1 MSPPPR
7 TAKPLPIRL
16 RLYVGVIVTLGAA
29 AIAISIA
36 RLASTP
42 FVREWMLFTV
52 LGVLA
57 GTYAVK
63 VPGISARISVSDTFF
78 LASGMLFGPA
88 PAMLAMAIDSSI
100 MSWRRSY
107 SRVKLLFNACG
118 PALSMYLAT
127 HAFFALSGG
136 PPLASQPAPI
146 PSLIVPLAAMTG
158 IWFVLNSGL
167 TAAALSLESGA
178 PLFDVWKRFAV
189 FSLNY
194 AAAASA
200 AFSVVIVLNYAD
212 LTTAAAV
219 LPVVFIFHITIRSW
233 VGRFEDAQQ
242 HIAKV
247 DRLYLSTVETL
258 ATAIEAKDG
267 VTHDHIRRV
276 QHSSVALA
284 KALGVHDEQTIKAIE
299 AAALLHDTGKL
310 AVPEHILN
318 KPGKLT
324 SSEFDQ
330 MKRHVDV
337 GADILSAIDFPYPV
351 IPIVRCHHENWD
363 GSGYPR
369 GVQGDDIPIGAR
381 ILSVV
386 DCYDALTSDRPYRR
400 ALDREAAIRILLER
414 RGTMYDPLIVDT
426 FIRILPEIAEDALP
440 PRRNEAALAQIS
452 QSASAPLPAP
462 PPVEATPDTVV
473 EQLGEIVS
481 LTRVVNAGS
490 SFADV
495 LALAT
500 ANVRRVVGR
509 GTCAIYLL
517 SPDGRTL
524 TSEHASGPLAEPLTG
539 TSIEIGQKLSGWVA
553 AHRRTIA
560 NSDAQLDL
568 CDVLSGDIGPHVC
581 LSTALCDGETLAGV
595 LTIYRESTTPFA
607 PADAQA
613 FELMAPHLARLFVQL
628 RQPRAGAAVRD
639 LRVVGGSQSRRL
651 HSTGAASALAALQEK
666 RARRL
671 HELQA
676 VGHRSPSRQ

>member
-1 MSPPPR
+1 MSTTPSTP
-7 TAKPLPIRL
+7 KPLPFRL
-16 RLYVGVIVTLGAA
+16 QLYVGVVVTLGGA
-29 AIAISIA
+29 AIALSIA
-36 RLASTP
+36 QLTSTP
-42 FVREWMLFTV
+42 FVREWMFFTV

-107 SRVKLLFNACG
+107 SRLRLLFNACG

-127 HAFFALSGG
+127 HAFFGLSGG

-167 TAAALSLESGA
+167 TSAALALESGT
-178 PLFDVWKRFAV
+178 PFLDVWKRFFV

-200 AFSVVIVLNYAD
+200 AFSVVIVHNFAD

-219 LPVVFIFHITIRSW
+219 LPVVFIFHLTIRSW

-276 QHSSVALA
+276 QLASVALA
-284 KALGVHDEQTIKAIE
+284 RALGVRDELTIKAIE

-351 IPIVRCHHENWD
+351 VPIVRCHHESWD

-369 GVQGDDIPIGAR
+369 GIRGHAIPIGAR

-400 ALDREAAIRILLER
+400 ALDRDAAVAVLLER
-414 RGTMYDPLIVDT
+414 RGTMYDPMIVDT
-426 FIRILPEIAEDALP
+426 FIRILPEIAETALP
-440 PRRNEAALAQIS
+440 PQRHEAALVQIS
-452 QSASAPLPAP
+452 QSTSVPQPTPSAALVMADSSDL
-462 PPVEATPDTVV
+462 TTCVV
-473 EQLGEIVS
+473 
-481 LTRVVNAGS
+481 
-490 SFADV
+490 
-495 LALAT
+495 
-500 ANVRRVVGR
+500 
-509 GTCAIYLL
+509 YLL
-517 SPDGRTL
+517 SPDGRIL
-524 TSEHASGPLAEPLTG
+524 TVEHASGPLA
-539 TSIEIGQKLSGWVA
+539 
-553 AHRRTIA
+553 
-560 NSDAQLDL
+560 
-568 CDVLSGDIGPHVC
+568 
-581 LSTALCDGETLAGV
+581 
-595 LTIYRESTTPFA
+595 
-607 PADAQA
+607 
-613 FELMAPHLARLFVQL
+613 
-628 RQPRAGAAVRD
+628 AAVAGMTIE
-639 LRVVGGSQSRRL
+639 V
-651 HSTGAASALAALQEK
+651 
-666 RARRL
+666 
-671 HELQA
+671 
-676 VGHRSPSRQ
+676 

>member
-1 MSPPPR
+1 MTSAAATPPSR
-7 TAKPLPIRL
+7 LKPAPTKALPLRL
-16 RLYVGVIVTLGAA
+16 QLYVGAVVTLGAA

-36 RLASTP
+36 QLASTP

-57 GTYAVK
+57 GTYGVK

-78 LASGMLFGPA
+78 LASG
-88 PAMLAMAIDSSI
+88 
-100 MSWRRSY
+100 
-107 SRVKLLFNACG
+107 
-118 PALSMYLAT
+118 
-127 HAFFALSGG
+127 
-136 PPLASQPAPI
+136 
-146 PSLIVPLAAMTG
+146 
-158 IWFVLNSGL
+158 
-167 TAAALSLESGA
+167 
-178 PLFDVWKRFAV
+178 
-189 FSLNY
+189 
-194 AAAASA
+194 
-200 AFSVVIVLNYAD
+200 
-212 LTTAAAV
+212 
-219 LPVVFIFHITIRSW
+219 
-233 VGRFEDAQQ
+233 
-242 HIAKV
+242 
-247 DRLYLSTVETL
+247 
-258 ATAIEAKDG
+258 IEAKDG

-369 GVQGDDIPIGAR
+369 GVRGDDIPVGAR

-400 ALDREAAIRILLER
+400 ALDREAAIGILLER
-414 RGTMYDPLIVDT
+414 RGSMYDPLIVDT
-426 FIRILPEIAEDALP
+426 FIRILPEIAEDVPP
-440 PRRNEAALAQIS
+440 PRRNEAALAEIS
-452 QSASAPLPAP
+452 QSASAMLPAP
-462 PPVEATPDTVV
+462 PPVEATPDNVV

-481 LTRVVNAGS
+481 LTKVVHAGS

-495 LALAT
+495 LALASGT
-500 ANVRRVVGR
+500 VRRVVGR

-524 TSEHASGPLAEPLTG
+524 TSGHASGPLAAALTG
-539 TSIEIGQKLSGWVA
+539 MSIEIGQKLTGWVA
-553 AHRRTIA
+553 AHRRTIV

-568 CDVLSGDIGPHVC
+568 CEVTAGDIGAHAC
-581 LSTALCDGETLAGV
+581 LSTALCDGDTLAGV
-595 LTIYRESTTPFA
+595 LTVYRESTKPFTA
-607 PADAQA
+607 ADAQS
-613 FELMAPHLARLFVQL
+613 FELLAPHLARLFAPL
-628 RQPRAGAAVRD
+628 RQARAATRPDAASTPTIRD
-639 LRVVGGSQSRRL
+639 LRVVGG
-651 HSTGAASALAALQEK
+651 
-666 RARRL
+666 RATRY
-671 HELQA
+671 
-676 VGHRSPSRQ
+676 

>member
-1 MSPPPR
+1 MSVPPR
-7 TAKPLPIRL
+7 TARPLPIGL
-16 RLYVGVIVTLGAA
+16 QLYVGVVVTLGGA
-29 AIAISIA
+29 AIVISIA
-36 RLASTP
+36 QLASTP
-42 FVREWMLFTV
+42 FVREWMLFTI

-63 VPGISARISVSDTFF
+63 VPGVSARISVSDTFF

-88 PAMLAMAIDSSI
+88 PALLAMAIDSSI

-136 PPLASQPAPI
+136 LPLASQLAPI
-146 PSLIVPLAAMTG
+146 TSLILPLAAMTG

-167 TAAALSLESGA
+167 TAAALALESGV
-178 PLFDVWKRFAV
+178 PLLDVWKRFAV

-212 LTTAAAV
+212 LAAAAAV

-284 KALGVHDEQTIKAIE
+284 RAVGVRDELMIKAIE

-351 IPIVRCHHENWD
+351 VPIVRCHHESWD

-369 GVQGDDIPIGAR
+369 GVRGDDIPIGAR

-400 ALDREAAIRILLER
+400 ALDREAAIGVLLER

-440 PRRNEAALAQIS
+440 PRHHEAALAQIS
-452 QSASAPLPAP
+452 QSASAAMPAP
-462 PPVEATPDTVV
+462 PVVEAAPDIVV

-481 LTRVVNAGS
+481 LAKVVNGGS
-490 SFADV
+490 SFVDV
-495 LALAT
+495 LALA
-500 ANVRRVVGR
+500 AASVRRMVGR
-509 GTCAIYLL
+509 GTCAIYLV

-524 TSEHASGPLAEPLTG
+524 TVEHASGPLAVPLMG
-539 TSIEIGQKLSGWVA
+539 TSIDVGHKLTGWVA
-553 AHRRTIA
+553 AHRRTIV

-568 CDVLSGDIGPHVC
+568 CDVRAGDIGPHAC
-581 LSTALCDGETLAGV
+581 LSTALCDGEMLAGV
-595 LTIYRESTTPFA
+595 VTVYRESARPFS
-607 PADAQA
+607 PADAQS
-613 FELMAPHLARLFVQL
+613 FELLAPHLARLFASL
-628 RQPRAGAAVRD
+628 RQSRASVRVEARAD
-639 LRVVGGSQSRRL
+639 LRVVGGRAARL
-651 HSTGAASALAALQEK
+651 
-666 RARRL
+666 
-671 HELQA
+671 
-676 VGHRSPSRQ
+676 

>member
-1 MSPPPR
+1 MSAAPR
-7 TAKPLPIRL
+7 ADKPLPL
-16 RLYVGVIVTLGAA
+16 GLKLYVGVIVTLGAT
-29 AIAISIA
+29 AIAMSIA
-36 RLASTP
+36 QLITTP
-42 FVREWMLFTV
+42 FVGGWLLFTV

-127 HAFFALSGG
+127 HAFFGLSGG
-136 PPLASQPAPI
+136 LPLASQPAPI
-146 PSLIVPLAAMTG
+146 PSLVVPLAAMTA

-167 TAAALSLESGA
+167 TSAALALESGA
-178 PLFDVWKRFAV
+178 PLIDVWKRFLV
-189 FSLNY
+189 FSVNY
-194 AAAASA
+194 VAAASA
-200 AFSVVIVLNYAD
+200 AFCVVIVLNIAD

-276 QHSSVALA
+276 QHASVALA
-284 KALGVHDEQTIKAIE
+284 RAVGVRDELEIKAIE

-324 SSEFDQ
+324 PSEFDQ

-351 IPIVRCHHENWD
+351 VPIVRCHHESWD

-369 GVQGDDIPIGAR
+369 GIRGDEIPIGAR

-400 ALDREAAIRILLER
+400 ALDRDAAVGVLLER
-414 RGTMYDPLIVDT
+414 RGTMYDALIVDT
-426 FIRILPEIAEDALP
+426 FIRILPQIAETALP
-440 PRRNEAALAQIS
+440 PQRHEAALAQIS
-452 QSASAPLPAP
+452 QSASVPQPTPSEAPFPLPAMGDSSDL
-462 PPVEATPDTVV
+462 TTCVV
-473 EQLGEIVS
+473 
-481 LTRVVNAGS
+481 
-490 SFADV
+490 F
-495 LALAT
+495 
-500 ANVRRVVGR
+500 
-509 GTCAIYLL
+509 LL
-517 SPDGRTL
+517 SPDGRML
-524 TSEHASGPLAEPLTG
+524 TAEHASGPLAAAVAG
-539 TSIEIGQKLSGWVA
+539 MSIEVGQKLSGWVA
-553 AHRRTIA
+553 AHRRTIV

-568 CDVLSGDIGPHVC
+568 CDVVRDINPHSC
-581 LSTALCDGETLAGV
+581 LSTALCDGDTLAGV
-595 LTIYRESTTPFA
+595 LTVYRESAKPFT
-607 PADAQA
+607 PADAQS
-613 FELMAPHLARLFVQL
+613 FEMLAPHLARMFAPL
-628 RQPRAGAAVRD
+628 RQSRATTRVDTAIRE
-639 LRVVGGSQSRRL
+639 LRVVGGR
-651 HSTGAASALAALQEK
+651 AARPDT
-666 RARRL
+666 RA
-671 HELQA
+671 
-676 VGHRSPSRQ
+676 G

>member
-1 MSPPPR
+1 MSAAPR
-7 TAKPLPIRL
+7 TDKPLPLRL
-16 RLYVGVIVTLGAA
+16 KLYVGVIVTLGAV
-29 AIAISIA
+29 AIAMSIA
-36 RLASTP
+36 QLTTTP
-42 FVREWMLFTV
+42 FVREWVLFTV
-52 LGVLA
+52 IGVLA

-127 HAFFALSGG
+127 HAFFGLSGG
-136 PPLASQPAPI
+136 LPLASQPAPI
-146 PSLIVPLAAMTG
+146 PSLILPLAAMTA

-167 TAAALSLESGA
+167 TSAALALESGA
-178 PLFDVWKRFAV
+178 RLLDVWKRFLV
-189 FSLNY
+189 FSVNY
-194 AAAASA
+194 VAAASA
-200 AFSVVIVLNYAD
+200 AFCVVIVLNIAD

-276 QHSSVALA
+276 QHASVALA
-284 KALGVHDEQTIKAIE
+284 RAVGVRDELMIKAIE

-324 SSEFDQ
+324 ASEFDQ

-351 IPIVRCHHENWD
+351 VPIVRCHHESWD

-369 GVQGDDIPIGAR
+369 GIRGDEIPIGAR

-400 ALDREAAIRILLER
+400 ALDRDAAVAVLLER

-426 FIRILPEIAEDALP
+426 FIRILPEIAETALP
-440 PRRNEAALAQIS
+440 PQRHEAALAQIS
-452 QSASAPLPAP
+452 QSASVPQPTPSAAPVSLPAMAD
-462 PPVEATPDTVV
+462 ATELTTCVV
-473 EQLGEIVS
+473 
-481 LTRVVNAGS
+481 
-490 SFADV
+490 
-495 LALAT
+495 
-500 ANVRRVVGR
+500 
-509 GTCAIYLL
+509 YLL
-517 SPDGRTL
+517 SPDGRML
-524 TSEHASGPLAEPLTG
+524 TVEHASGPLAAAVAG
-539 TSIEIGQKLSGWVA
+539 MSIEVGQELSGWVA
-553 AHRRTIA
+553 AHRRTIV

-568 CDVLSGDIGPHVC
+568 SDVVSDISPHSC
-581 LSTALCDGETLAGV
+581 LSTALCDGDTLAGV
-595 LTIYRESTTPFA
+595 LTMYRESAKPFT
-607 PADAQA
+607 PADAQS
-613 FELMAPHLARLFVQL
+613 FEMLAPHLARLFAPQ
-628 RQPRAGAAVRD
+628 RQSRPSTRVDTAIRE
-639 LRVVGGSQSRRL
+639 LRVVGGR
-651 HSTGAASALAALQEK
+651 SARPDT
-666 RARRL
+666 RA
-671 HELQA
+671 
-676 VGHRSPSRQ
+676 G

>member
-1 MSPPPR
+1 MSKAPR
-7 TAKPLPIRL
+7 TDKPLPLRL
-16 RLYVGVIVTLGAA
+16 KLYVGVVVTLGAA
-29 AIAISIA
+29 AIAMSIA
-36 RLASTP
+36 QLTTTP
-42 FVREWMLFTV
+42 FVREWVLFTV

-127 HAFFALSGG
+127 HAFFGLTGG
-136 PPLASQPAPI
+136 LPLASQPASI
-146 PSLIVPLAAMTG
+146 SSLVLPLAAMTT

-167 TAAALSLESGA
+167 TSAALALESGA
-178 PLFDVWKRFAV
+178 PLIDVWKRFLV
-189 FSLNY
+189 FSVNY
-194 AAAASA
+194 VAAASA
-200 AFSVVIVLNYAD
+200 AFCVVIVLNYAD

-276 QHSSVALA
+276 QHASVALA
-284 KALGVHDEQTIKAIE
+284 RAVGVRDELMIKAIE

-324 SSEFDQ
+324 ASEFDQ

-351 IPIVRCHHENWD
+351 VPIVRCHHESWD

-369 GVQGDDIPIGAR
+369 GIRGDEIPIGAR

-400 ALDREAAIRILLER
+400 ALDRDAAVAVLLER
-414 RGTMYDPLIVDT
+414 RGTMYDPLIVDA
-426 FIRILPEIAEDALP
+426 FIRILPEIAETALP
-440 PRRNEAALAQIS
+440 PQRHEAALAQIS
-452 QSASAPLPAP
+452 QSASVPQPTPSAAPISLPAI
-462 PPVEATPDTVV
+462 ADSTGLTTCVV
-473 EQLGEIVS
+473 
-481 LTRVVNAGS
+481 
-490 SFADV
+490 
-495 LALAT
+495 
-500 ANVRRVVGR
+500 
-509 GTCAIYLL
+509 YLL

-524 TSEHASGPLAEPLTG
+524 TVGHASGPLAAAVAG
-539 TSIEIGQKLSGWVA
+539 MSIEVGQKLSGWVA
-553 AHRRTIA
+553 AHRRTIV

-568 CDVLSGDIGPHVC
+568 CDVVSDISPHAC
-581 LSTALCDGETLAGV
+581 LSTALCDGDTLAGV
-595 LTIYRESTTPFA
+595 LTVYRESAKPFT
-607 PADAQA
+607 PADAQS
-613 FELMAPHLARLFVQL
+613 FEMLAPHLARLFAPQ
-628 RQPRAGAAVRD
+628 RPSRASTRVDTATRE
-639 LRVVGGSQSRRL
+639 LRVVVGR
-651 HSTGAASALAALQEK
+651 AA
-666 RARRL
+666 R
-671 HELQA
+671 H
-676 VGHRSPSRQ
+676 

>member
-1 MSPPPR
+1 MSTTPSTP
-7 TAKPLPIRL
+7 KPLPFRL
-16 RLYVGVIVTLGAA
+16 QLYVGVVVTLGGA
-29 AIAISIA
+29 AIALSIA
-36 RLASTP
+36 QLTSTP

-107 SRVKLLFNACG
+107 SRLRLLFNACG

-127 HAFFALSGG
+127 HAFFELSGG
-136 PPLASQPAPI
+136 PPLASQSAPI

-167 TAAALSLESGA
+167 TSAALALESGT
-178 PLFDVWKRFAV
+178 PLFDVWKRFGV

-200 AFSVVIVLNYAD
+200 AFCVVIVLNYAD

-284 KALGVHDEQTIKAIE
+284 RAVGVRDELMIKAIE

-310 AVPEHILN
+310 AVPEHVLN

-351 IPIVRCHHENWD
+351 VPIVRCHHENWD

-369 GVQGDDIPIGAR
+369 GVRGDDIPIGAR

-400 ALDREAAIRILLER
+400 ALSREAAFEILLER
-414 RGTMYDPLIVDT
+414 RGATYDPLVVDT
-426 FIRILPEIAEDALP
+426 FIRVLPGIVEHAGGSSVP
-440 PRRNEAALAQIS
+440 NAAFTQIS
-452 QSASAPLPAP
+452 QSAAATAAPSG
-462 PPVEATPDTVV
+462 PVEPATEAVLDHCAD
-473 EQLGEIVS
+473 IVK
-481 LTRVVNAGS
+481 LANVVNASS
-490 SFADV
+490 SF
-495 LALAT
+495 
-500 ANVRRVVGR
+500 
-509 GTCAIYLL
+509 
-517 SPDGRTL
+517 
-524 TSEHASGPLAEPLTG
+524 
-539 TSIEIGQKLSGWVA
+539 
-553 AHRRTIA
+553 
-560 NSDAQLDL
+560 
-568 CDVLSGDIGPHVC
+568 
-581 LSTALCDGETLAGV
+581 
-595 LTIYRESTTPFA
+595 
-607 PADAQA
+607 
-613 FELMAPHLARLFVQL
+613 
-628 RQPRAGAAVRD
+628 
-639 LRVVGGSQSRRL
+639 
-651 HSTGAASALAALQEK
+651 
-666 RARRL
+666 
-671 HELQA
+671 
-676 VGHRSPSRQ
+676 

>member
-1 MSPPPR
+1 MSVK
-7 TAKPLPIRL
+7 TVPLRL
-16 RLYVGVIVTLGAA
+16 QLYVGAIVVLGGT

-36 RLASTP
+36 QLASTP
-42 FVREWMLFTV
+42 FVREWTLFTV

-118 PALSMYLAT
+118 PALSMYVAT

-136 PPLASQPAPI
+136 LPLASQPASI
-146 PSLIVPLAAMTG
+146 PTLIVPLAAMTCV
-158 IWFVLNSGL
+158 WFVLNSGL

-178 PLFDVWKRFAV
+178 PLLDVWKRFAV

-284 KALGVHDEQTIKAIE
+284 KALGVHDEQTVKAIE

-369 GVQGDDIPIGAR
+369 GVKGDDIPIGAR

-400 ALDREAAIRILLER
+400 ALDREAAIAILLER

-426 FIRILPEIAEDALP
+426 FIRILPGIAEHVPL
-440 PRRNEAALAQIS
+440 PRRNEAALAEIS
-452 QSASAPLPAP
+452 QSASAIQPAL
-462 PPVEATPDTVV
+462 PPVEATPDNVV

-481 LTRVVNAGS
+481 LTKVVHAGS

-495 LALAT
+495 LALANAT
-500 ANVRRVVGR
+500 VRRVVGR

-524 TSEHASGPLAEPLTG
+524 TIEHASGPLAEALTG
-539 TSIEIGQKLSGWVA
+539 TSIDIGQKLSGWVA

-568 CDVLSGDIGPHVC
+568 CDVLSGDIGPHAC

-595 LTIYRESTTPFA
+595 LTVYRESTKPFA

-613 FELMAPHLARLFVQL
+613 FELMAPHLARLFTQL
-628 RQPRAGAAVRD
+628 RQSRAGAAVRD
-639 LRVVGGSQSRRL
+639 LRVVGGSESRRL
-651 HSTGAASALAALQEK
+651 QATGTAGALAALQEK

-671 HELQA
+671 HELEA
-676 VGHRSPSRQ
+676 VGHRSPSGHS

>member
-1 MSPPPR
+1 MSVK
-7 TAKPLPIRL
+7 TLPLRL
-16 RLYVGVIVTLGAA
+16 QLYVGAIVALGGA
-29 AIAISIA
+29 AIALSITQ
-36 RLASTP
+36 LASTP

-107 SRVKLLFNACG
+107 SRLRLLFNACG

-136 PPLASQPAPI
+136 LPLASQTAPI

-158 IWFVLNSGL
+158 VWFVLNSGL

-178 PLFDVWKRFAV
+178 PLLDVWQRFAV

-200 AFSVVIVLNYAD
+200 AFSVVIVLHYAD

-284 KALGVHDEQTIKAIE
+284 KAIGVRDELMIKAIE

-400 ALDREAAIRILLER
+400 ALDREAATAILLER
-414 RGTMYDPLIVDT
+414 RGTMYDPLVVDT
-426 FIRILPEIAEDALP
+426 FIRILPQIADDVPP

-452 QSASAPLPAP
+452 QSAATTVPAP
-462 PPVEATPDTVV
+462 APVEATPDTVV

-481 LTRVVNAGS
+481 LTKVVNAGS
-490 SFADV
+490 SYADV
-495 LALAT
+495 LALASAT
-500 ANVRRVVGR
+500 VRRVVGR
-509 GTCAIYLL
+509 GTCAIYLVT
-517 SPDGRTL
+517 PDGRML
-524 TSEHASGPLAEPLTG
+524 TVEHAAGPLAEPLTG

-553 AHRRTIA
+553 AHRRTII

-568 CDVLSGDIGPHVC
+568 CDVLSGDIGPHAC
-581 LSTALCDGETLAGV
+581 LSTALCDGDTLAGV
-595 LTIYRESTTPFA
+595 LTVYRESTKPFA

-613 FELMAPHLARLFVQL
+613 FELMAPHLARLFTQQ
-628 RQPRAGAAVRD
+628 RQSRAGAAVRD
-639 LRVVGGSQSRRL
+639 LRVVGGSQSRL
-651 HSTGAASALAALQEK
+651 HATGAAGALAALQEK
-666 RARRL
+666 RVRRL
-671 HELQA
+671 HERDA
-676 VGHRSPSRQ
+676 VGHRSPSGHS

>member
-1 MSPPPR
+1 MSVE
-7 TAKPLPIRL
+7 TLPLRL
-16 RLYVGVIVTLGAA
+16 QLYVGAIVALGGA

-36 RLASTP
+36 QLASTP
-42 FVREWMLFTV
+42 FVREWMLFTI

-127 HAFFALSGG
+127 HAFFGLSGG
-136 PPLASQPAPI
+136 LPLASQPAPI

-178 PLFDVWKRFAV
+178 PLLDVWKRFAV

-284 KALGVHDEQTIKAIE
+284 KALGVRDEQTIKAIE

-369 GVQGDDIPIGAR
+369 GVRGDDIPVGAR

-400 ALDREAAIRILLER
+400 ALDREAAIGILLER
-414 RGTMYDPLIVDT
+414 RGSMYDPLIVDT
-426 FIRILPEIAEDALP
+426 FIRILPEIAEDVPP
-440 PRRNEAALAQIS
+440 PRRNEAALAEIS
-452 QSASAPLPAP
+452 QSASAMLPAP
-462 PPVEATPDTVV
+462 PPVEATPDNVV
-473 EQLGEIVS
+473 EQLGDIVS
-481 LTRVVNAGS
+481 LTKVVHAGS

-495 LALAT
+495 LALASGT
-500 ANVRRVVGR
+500 VRRVVGR

-524 TSEHASGPLAEPLTG
+524 TSEHASGPLAAALTG
-539 TSIEIGQKLSGWVA
+539 MSIEIGQKLSGWVA
-553 AHRRTIA
+553 AHRRTIV

-568 CDVLSGDIGPHVC
+568 SEVLAGDIGAHVC
-581 LSTALCDGETLAGV
+581 LSTALCDGDTLAGV
-595 LTIYRESTTPFA
+595 LTVYRESTKPFA

-613 FELMAPHLARLFVQL
+613 FELMAPHLARLFTQL
-628 RQPRAGAAVRD
+628 RQSRAGAAVRD
-639 LRVVGGSQSRRL
+639 LRVVGGSQSLRL
-651 HSTGAASALAALQEK
+651 HSTGAAGALAALREK
-666 RARRL
+666 RVRRL
-671 HELQA
+671 HEREA
-676 VGHRSPSRQ
+676 IGHRSPSGQ

>member
-1 MSPPPR
+1 MSEAPR
-7 TAKPLPIRL
+7 TDKPLPFRL
-16 RLYVGVIVTLGAA
+16 KLYVAVIVTLGGA
-29 AIAISIA
+29 AIAMSIA
-36 RLASTP
+36 QLTTTP
-42 FVREWMLFTV
+42 FVGGWLLFTF

-127 HAFFALSGG
+127 HAFFGLTGG
-136 PPLASQPAPI
+136 PPLASQPASI
-146 PSLIVPLAAMTG
+146 STLVLPLATMTT

-167 TAAALSLESGA
+167 TSAALALESGA
-178 PLFDVWKRFAV
+178 PLIDVWKRFLV
-189 FSLNY
+189 FSVNY
-194 AAAASA
+194 VAAASA
-200 AFSVVIVLNYAD
+200 AFCVVIVLNYAD

-233 VGRFEDAQQ
+233 VGRFEDAQL

-276 QHSSVALA
+276 QHASVALA
-284 KALGVHDEQTIKAIE
+284 RAVGVRDELMIKAIE

-324 SSEFDQ
+324 ASEFDQ

-351 IPIVRCHHENWD
+351 VPIVRCHHESWD

-369 GVQGDDIPIGAR
+369 GIRGDEIPVGAR

-400 ALDREAAIRILLER
+400 ALDRDAAVAVLLER

-426 FIRILPEIAEDALP
+426 FIRILPEIAETALP
-440 PRRNEAALAQIS
+440 PQRHEAALAQIS
-452 QSASAPLPAP
+452 QSASVPQPTPSAAHVPLPAMAD
-462 PPVEATPDTVV
+462 ATELTTCVV
-473 EQLGEIVS
+473 
-481 LTRVVNAGS
+481 
-490 SFADV
+490 
-495 LALAT
+495 
-500 ANVRRVVGR
+500 
-509 GTCAIYLL
+509 YLL
-517 SPDGRTL
+517 SPDGRML
-524 TSEHASGPLAEPLTG
+524 TVEHASGPLAAPVTG
-539 TSIEIGQKLSGWVA
+539 MSIEVGQKLSGWVA
-553 AHRRTIA
+553 AHRRTIV

-568 CDVLSGDIGPHVC
+568 CDVVSDISPHSC
-581 LSTALCDGETLAGV
+581 LSTALCDGDTLAGV
-595 LTIYRESTTPFA
+595 LTVYRESAKPFT
-607 PADAQA
+607 PADAQS
-613 FELMAPHLARLFVQL
+613 FEMLAPHLARLFAPM
-628 RQPRAGAAVRD
+628 RQSRPSTRVDTAIRE
-639 LRVVGGSQSRRL
+639 LRVVGGR
-651 HSTGAASALAALQEK
+651 AARPDA
-666 RARRL
+666 RA
-671 HELQA
+671 
-676 VGHRSPSRQ
+676 G

>member
-1 MSPPPR
+1 MSEEAPR
-7 TAKPLPIRL
+7 TDKPLPL
-16 RLYVGVIVTLGAA
+16 RLKLYVCVVVMLGAM
-29 AIAISIA
+29 AIAMSIA
-36 RLASTP
+36 QLATTP
-42 FVREWMLFTV
+42 FVREWVLFTV

-127 HAFFALSGG
+127 HAFFGLTGG
-136 PPLASQPAPI
+136 LPLASQPASI
-146 PSLIVPLAAMTG
+146 SSLVLPLAAMTT

-167 TAAALSLESGA
+167 TSAALALESGS
-178 PLFDVWKRFAV
+178 PLIDVWKRFLV
-189 FSLNY
+189 FSVNY
-194 AAAASA
+194 VAAASA
-200 AFSVVIVLNYAD
+200 AFCVVIVLNYAD

-233 VGRFEDAQQ
+233 VGRFEDAQL

-276 QHSSVALA
+276 QHASVALA
-284 KALGVHDEQTIKAIE
+284 RALGVRDELMIKAIE

-324 SSEFDQ
+324 ASEFEQ

-351 IPIVRCHHENWD
+351 VPIVRCHHESWD

-369 GVQGDDIPIGAR
+369 GVRGDEIPIGAR

-400 ALDREAAIRILLER
+400 ALDRDAAVAVLLER

-426 FIRILPEIAEDALP
+426 FIRILPEIAETALP
-440 PRRNEAALAQIS
+440 PQRLEAALAQIS
-452 QSASAPLPAP
+452 QSASVPQPTPSAAHTLPAIADST
-462 PPVEATPDTVV
+462 ELTTCVV
-473 EQLGEIVS
+473 
-481 LTRVVNAGS
+481 
-490 SFADV
+490 
-495 LALAT
+495 
-500 ANVRRVVGR
+500 
-509 GTCAIYLL
+509 YLL
-517 SPDGRTL
+517 SPDGRML
-524 TSEHASGPLAEPLTG
+524 TVEHASGPLAAAVTG
-539 TSIEIGQKLSGWVA
+539 MSIEVGQKLSGWVA
-553 AHRRTIA
+553 AHRRTIV

-568 CDVLSGDIGPHVC
+568 CDVVSDISPHSC
-581 LSTALCDGETLAGV
+581 LSTALCDGDTLAGV
-595 LTIYRESTTPFA
+595 LTVYRESAKPFT
-607 PADAQA
+607 PADAQS
-613 FELMAPHLARLFVQL
+613 FEMLAPHLARLFAPM
-628 RQPRAGAAVRD
+628 RQSRPSTRVDTAIRE
-639 LRVVGGSQSRRL
+639 LRVVGGR
-651 HSTGAASALAALQEK
+651 AA
-666 RARRL
+666 RY
-671 HELQA
+671 
-676 VGHRSPSRQ
+676 

>member
-1 MSPPPR
+1 MSATPR
-7 TAKPLPIRL
+7 TDKPLPLRL
-16 RLYVGVIVTLGAA
+16 KLYVGVIVTLGAA
-29 AIAISIA
+29 AIAMSIA
-36 RLASTP
+36 QLAETP
-42 FVREWMLFTV
+42 FVREWVLFTV

-107 SRVKLLFNACG
+107 SRLRLLFNACG

-127 HAFFALSGG
+127 HAFFGLSGG
-136 PPLASQPAPI
+136 LPLASQPASI
-146 PSLIVPLAAMTG
+146 PSLVVPLAAMTT

-167 TAAALSLESGA
+167 TSAALAFESGA
-178 PLFDVWKRFAV
+178 PLIDVWKRFLV
-189 FSLNY
+189 FSVNY
-194 AAAASA
+194 VAAASA
-200 AFSVVIVLNYAD
+200 AFCVVIVLNYAD

-276 QHSSVALA
+276 QHASVALA
-284 KALGVHDEQTIKAIE
+284 RAVGVRDELEIKAIE

-324 SSEFDQ
+324 ASEFDQ

-351 IPIVRCHHENWD
+351 VPIVRCHHESWD

-369 GVQGDDIPIGAR
+369 GIRGDAIPIGAR

-400 ALDREAAIRILLER
+400 ALDRDAAVAVLLER
-414 RGTMYDPLIVDT
+414 RGTMYDPMIVDT
-426 FIRILPEIAEDALP
+426 FIRILPEIAETALP
-440 PRRNEAALAQIS
+440 PQRNEAALAQIS
-452 QSASAPLPAP
+452 QSSSVPQTMPSAAPLPLSASGDSSDL
-462 PPVEATPDTVV
+462 TTCVV
-473 EQLGEIVS
+473 YQ
-481 LTRVVNAGS
+481 
-490 SFADV
+490 
-495 LALAT
+495 
-500 ANVRRVVGR
+500 
-509 GTCAIYLL
+509 L

-524 TSEHASGPLAEPLTG
+524 SVEHASGPLAAAVAGMT
-539 TSIEIGQKLSGWVA
+539 IEVGQKLSGWVA
-553 AHRRTIA
+553 ANRRTIV

-568 CDVLSGDIGPHVC
+568 SEVVSDITPHSC
-581 LSTALCDGETLAGV
+581 LSTALCDGDTLAGV
-595 LTIYRESTTPFA
+595 LTMYRESAKPFT
-607 PADAQA
+607 PADAQS
-613 FELMAPHLARLFVQL
+613 FEMLAPHLARLL
-628 RQPRAGAAVRD
+628 APPRQARASTRVDTAIRE
-639 LRVVGGSQSRRL
+639 LRVVGGR
-651 HSTGAASALAALQEK
+651 AARPDT
-666 RARRL
+666 RA
-671 HELQA
+671 
-676 VGHRSPSRQ
+676 G

>member
-1 MSPPPR
+1 MSVKTLPPR
-7 TAKPLPIRL
+7 LQ
-16 RLYVGVIVTLGAA
+16 LYVGAIVALGGA
-29 AIAISIA
+29 AIALSITQ
-36 RLASTP
+36 LASTP

-118 PALSMYLAT
+118 PALSMYVAT

-136 PPLASQPAPI
+136 LPLASQPTPI
-146 PSLIVPLAAMTG
+146 SSLIVPLAAMTG

-178 PLFDVWKRFAV
+178 PLLDVWKRFAV

-233 VGRFEDAQQ
+233 VGRFEDAQE

-351 IPIVRCHHENWD
+351 VPIVRCHHENWD

-369 GVQGDDIPIGAR
+369 GVRGDDIPIGAR

-400 ALDREAAIRILLER
+400 ALDREAAIAILLER

-426 FIRILPEIAEDALP
+426 FIEILPAIAEDVP
-440 PRRNEAALAQIS
+440 PSRRNDAALAQIS
-452 QSASAPLPAP
+452 QSASTMLPAP

-473 EQLGEIVS
+473 EQLGEIIS
-481 LTRVVNAGS
+481 LTKVVHPGS
-490 SFADV
+490 SIVDV
-495 LALAT
+495 MALAT
-500 ANVRRVVGR
+500 ATVRRVVGR

-524 TSEHASGPLAEPLTG
+524 TVEHASGPLAEPLTG

-568 CDVLSGDIGPHVC
+568 CDVVSGDIGPHAC
-581 LSTALCDGETLAGV
+581 LSTALCDGDTLAGV
-595 LTIYRESTTPFA
+595 LTVYRESTKPFA
-607 PADAQA
+607 PADTQA
-613 FELMAPHLARLFVQL
+613 FELMAPHLARLFTPL
-628 RQPRAGAAVRD
+628 RQSRAGAPVRD
-639 LRVVGGSQSRRL
+639 LRVVGGSQSLRL
-651 HSTGAASALAALQEK
+651 QPTGTAGALATLQEK
-666 RARRL
+666 RVRRL
-671 HELQA
+671 HERETL
-676 VGHRSPSRQ
+676 GHRSPSGHS

>member
-1 MSPPPR
+1 MSASAPH
-7 TAKPLPIRL
+7 TAKPLPRRL
-16 RLYVGVIVTLGAA
+16 RVYVGVVITLGAA
-29 AIAISIA
+29 AITTSIA
-36 RLASTP
+36 QLPSTP
-42 FVREWMLFTV
+42 FVRESTLFAV
-52 LGVLA
+52 LGILA

-63 VPGISARISVSDTFF
+63 VPGLSARISVSDTFF

-88 PAMLAMAIDSSI
+88 PAMLALAIDSSI

-127 HAFFALSGG
+127 HAFFALSGA

-146 PSLIVPLAAMTG
+146 PSLIVPLAAMTAT
-158 IWFVLNSGL
+158 WFVLNSGL
-167 TAAALSLESGA
+167 TAAALALDSGTPLLE
-178 PLFDVWKRFAV
+178 VWKRFAV
-189 FSLNY
+189 FSVNY

-219 LPVVFIFHITIRSW
+219 LPVVFIFHLTIQSW
-233 VGRFEDAQQ
+233 LGRLEDAQQ

-276 QHSSVALA
+276 QHNSVALA
-284 KALGVHDEQTIKAIE
+284 RAVGVRDELTIKAVE

-351 IPIVRCHHENWD
+351 VPIVRCHHENWD

-369 GVQGDDIPIGAR
+369 GVRGEDIPIGAR

-400 ALDREAAIRILLER
+400 ALDRETAIGVLLER

-426 FIRILPEIAEDALP
+426 FIRILPEIAEEAPP
-440 PRRNEAALAQIS
+440 PRRHEAALAQIS
-452 QSASAPLPAP
+452 QSATTTAP
-462 PPVEATPDTVV
+462 PPLAAEAAPHNAV

-481 LTRVVNAGS
+481 LTKVVNAGS

-509 GTCAIYLL
+509 GTCAVYLL

-524 TSEHASGPLAEPLTG
+524 TAEHASGPLAAALTG
-539 TSIEIGQKLSGWVA
+539 MSIEIGQKLTGWVA
-553 AHRRTIA
+553 AHRRTIV

-568 CDVLSGDIGPHVC
+568 CDVVAGDIGAHAC
-581 LSTALCDGETLAGV
+581 LSTALCDGEALAGV
-595 LTIYRESTTPFA
+595 LTIYRESTKPFTS
-607 PADAQA
+607 ADAQSL
-613 FELMAPHLARLFVQL
+613 ELLAPHLARLFAPL
-628 RQPRAGAAVRD
+628 RQSRTGTCPDTGAAVRD
-639 LRVVGGSQSRRL
+639 LRVVGG
-651 HSTGAASALAALQEK
+651 
-666 RARRL
+666 RATRY
-671 HELQA
+671 
-676 VGHRSPSRQ
+676 

>member
-1 MSPPPR
+1 MSEAPR
-7 TAKPLPIRL
+7 TDKPLPLRL
-16 RLYVGVIVTLGAA
+16 KLYVGVVVTLGAV
-29 AIAISIA
+29 AIAMSIA
-36 RLASTP
+36 QLAETP
-42 FVREWMLFTV
+42 FVREWVLFTV

-127 HAFFALSGG
+127 HAFFGLTGG
-136 PPLASQPAPI
+136 LPLASQPASI
-146 PSLIVPLAAMTG
+146 PSLVLPLAAMTT

-167 TAAALSLESGA
+167 TSAALALESGA
-178 PLFDVWKRFAV
+178 PLIDVWKRFLV
-189 FSLNY
+189 FSVNY
-194 AAAASA
+194 VAAASA
-200 AFSVVIVLNYAD
+200 SFCVVIVLNYAD

-276 QHSSVALA
+276 QHASVALA
-284 KALGVHDEQTIKAIE
+284 RAVGVRDELMIKAIE

-324 SSEFDQ
+324 ASEFDQ

-351 IPIVRCHHENWD
+351 VPIVRCHHESWD

-369 GVQGDDIPIGAR
+369 GIRGDEIPIGAR

-400 ALDREAAIRILLER
+400 ALDRDAAVAVLLER
-414 RGTMYDPLIVDT
+414 RGTMYDPMIVDT
-426 FIRILPEIAEDALP
+426 FIRILPEIAETALP
-440 PRRNEAALAQIS
+440 PQRHEAALAQIS
-452 QSASAPLPAP
+452 QSASVPQPTPSAAPVSLPAMADST
-462 PPVEATPDTVV
+462 ELTTCVV
-473 EQLGEIVS
+473 
-481 LTRVVNAGS
+481 
-490 SFADV
+490 
-495 LALAT
+495 
-500 ANVRRVVGR
+500 
-509 GTCAIYLL
+509 YLL
-517 SPDGRTL
+517 SPDGRML
-524 TSEHASGPLAEPLTG
+524 TVEHASGPLAAAVAG
-539 TSIEIGQKLSGWVA
+539 MSIEVGQKLSGWVA
-553 AHRRTIA
+553 AHRRTIV

-568 CDVLSGDIGPHVC
+568 CDVVSDISPHAC
-581 LSTALCDGETLAGV
+581 LSTALCDGDTLAGV
-595 LTIYRESTTPFA
+595 LTVYRESAKPFT
-607 PADAQA
+607 PADAQS
-613 FELMAPHLARLFVQL
+613 FEMLAPHLARLFAPQ
-628 RQPRAGAAVRD
+628 RQSRASARVDTAIRE
-639 LRVVGGSQSRRL
+639 LRVVGGR
-651 HSTGAASALAALQEK
+651 AARPDA
-666 RARRL
+666 RA
-671 HELQA
+671 
-676 VGHRSPSRQ
+676 G

>member
-1 MSPPPR
+1 MSVK
-7 TAKPLPIRL
+7 TLPLRL
-16 RLYVGVIVTLGAA
+16 QLYVGAIVTLGGA
-29 AIAISIA
+29 AIAISITQ
-36 RLASTP
+36 LASTP

-107 SRVKLLFNACG
+107 SRLRLLFNACA

-136 PPLASQPAPI
+136 LPLASQAAPI

-167 TAAALSLESGA
+167 TAAALSLESRA
-178 PLFDVWKRFAV
+178 PLLDVWKRFAV

-200 AFSVVIVLNYAD
+200 AFSVVIVHNFAD

-219 LPVVFIFHITIRSW
+219 LPVVFIFHLTIRSW

-284 KALGVHDEQTIKAIE
+284 KALGVRDELMIKAIE

-369 GVQGDDIPIGAR
+369 GVKGDDIPIGAR

-400 ALDREAAIRILLER
+400 ALDREAATAILLER

-426 FIRILPEIAEDALP
+426 FIRILPQIAEDVPP

-452 QSASAPLPAP
+452 QSAATTVPAP
-462 PPVEATPDTVV
+462 SPVEATPDTVV

-481 LTRVVNAGS
+481 LTKVVNAGS
-490 SFADV
+490 SYADM
-495 LALAT
+495 LALAS
-500 ANVRRVVGR
+500 AAVRRVVGR
-509 GTCAIYLL
+509 GTCTIYLV

-524 TSEHASGPLAEPLTG
+524 TVEHASGPLAEQLTG

-553 AHRRTIA
+553 AHRRTIV

-568 CDVLSGDIGPHVC
+568 CDVLSGDIAPHAC
-581 LSTALCDGETLAGV
+581 LSTALCDGDTLAGV
-595 LTIYRESTTPFA
+595 LTVYRESSKQFA

-613 FELMAPHLARLFVQL
+613 FELMAPHLARLFTQQ
-628 RQPRAGAAVRD
+628 RQSRPGAAVRD
-639 LRVVGGSQSRRL
+639 LRVVGGSQSRL
-651 HSTGAASALAALQEK
+651 HATGAAGALAALQEK
-666 RARRL
+666 RVRRL
-671 HELQA
+671 HEREA
-676 VGHRSPSRQ
+676 IGHRAPSGHS

>member
-1 MSPPPR
+1 MSVK
-7 TAKPLPIRL
+7 TLPLRL
-16 RLYVGVIVTLGAA
+16 QLYVGAIVALGGA

-36 RLASTP
+36 QLTSTP

-107 SRVKLLFNACG
+107 SRLRLLFNACG
-118 PALSMYLAT
+118 PALSMYVAT

-136 PPLASQPAPI
+136 LPLASQTAPI

-178 PLFDVWKRFAV
+178 PLLDVWKRFAL

-200 AFSVVIVLNYAD
+200 AFSVVIVLNHSS
-212 LTTAAAV
+212 LTAAAAV
-219 LPVVFIFHITIRSW
+219 LPVVFIFHVTIQSW
-233 VGRFEDAQQ
+233 LGRLEDAQQ

-276 QHSSVALA
+276 QTYAVALA
-284 KALGVHDEQTIKAIE
+284 RALEVRDEPTIKAIE

-324 SSEFDQ
+324 PSEFDQ
-330 MKRHVDV
+330 MKLHVDV

-351 IPIVRCHHENWD
+351 VPIVRCHHENWD
-363 GSGYPR
+363 GSGYPGGVR
-369 GVQGDDIPIGAR
+369 GTDIPIGAR

-400 ALDREAAIRILLER
+400 ALSREAAIAILVER
-414 RGTMYDPLIVDT
+414 RGTTYDPLVVDT
-426 FIRILPEIAEDALP
+426 FIRVLPEIAEGIAVPLP
-440 PRRNEAALAQIS
+440 HNAALMQIS
-452 QSASAPLPAP
+452 QSAAVIAAPVPMPL
-462 PPVEATPDTVV
+462 VLETATEDVA
-473 EQLGEIVS
+473 EQLAEVVS
-481 LTRVVNAGS
+481 LAKVVTAAS
-490 SFADV
+490 SLPDV
-495 LALAT
+495 LTLAT
-500 ANVRRVVGR
+500 ASLRRVVGG
-509 GTCAIYLL
+509 GTCAIYTL
-517 SPDGRTL
+517 SGDGRRL
-524 TSEHASGPLAEPLTG
+524 VMAHASGALAASLAG
-539 TSIEIGQKLSGWVA
+539 TSMPIGQKLTGWVA
-553 AHRRTIA
+553 AYRRTIV

-568 CDVLSGDIGPHVC
+568 CDVVASDSVPHTC
-581 LSTALCDGETLAGV
+581 LSTALGEGDALTGV
-595 LTIYRESTTPFA
+595 LTVYREAEKPFT
-607 PADAQA
+607 PADGRAA
-613 FELMAPHLARLFVQL
+613 ETLAPHLARMLGVL
-628 RQPRAGAAVRD
+628 RQSPASGRGDTTSIRAARE
-639 LRVVGGSQSRRL
+639 LRVVGG
-651 HSTGAASALAALQEK
+651 
-666 RARRL
+666 
-671 HELQA
+671 
-676 VGHRSPSRQ
+676 RSS

>member
-1 MSPPPR
+1 MSEAPR
-7 TAKPLPIRL
+7 TDKPLPLRL
-16 RLYVGVIVTLGAA
+16 KLYVGVIVTLGAA
-29 AIAISIA
+29 AIAMSIA
-36 RLASTP
+36 QLTTTP
-42 FVREWMLFTV
+42 FVREWVLFTV

-127 HAFFALSGG
+127 HAFFGLTGG
-136 PPLASQPAPI
+136 LPLASQPASI
-146 PSLIVPLAAMTG
+146 PSLVLPLAAMTT

-167 TAAALSLESGA
+167 TSAALALESGA
-178 PLFDVWKRFAV
+178 PVIDVWKRFLV
-189 FSLNY
+189 FSVNY
-194 AAAASA
+194 VAAASA
-200 AFSVVIVLNYAD
+200 AFCVVIVLNYAD

-276 QHSSVALA
+276 QHASVALA
-284 KALGVHDEQTIKAIE
+284 RAVGVRDELMIKAIE

-324 SSEFDQ
+324 ASEFDQ

-351 IPIVRCHHENWD
+351 VPIVRCHHESWD

-369 GVQGDDIPIGAR
+369 GIRGDEIPIGAR

-400 ALDREAAIRILLER
+400 ALDREAAVAVLLER

-426 FIRILPEIAEDALP
+426 FIRILPEIAETALP
-440 PRRNEAALAQIS
+440 PQRHEAALAQIS
-452 QSASAPLPAP
+452 QSASVPQPTPSAAHVPLPAMADST
-462 PPVEATPDTVV
+462 ELTTCVV
-473 EQLGEIVS
+473 
-481 LTRVVNAGS
+481 
-490 SFADV
+490 
-495 LALAT
+495 
-500 ANVRRVVGR
+500 
-509 GTCAIYLL
+509 YLL
-517 SPDGRTL
+517 SPDGRML
-524 TSEHASGPLAEPLTG
+524 TVEHASGPLAAAVAG
-539 TSIEIGQKLSGWVA
+539 MSIEVGQKLSGWVA
-553 AHRRTIA
+553 AHRRTIV

-568 CDVLSGDIGPHVC
+568 CDVVSEIRPHSC
-581 LSTALCDGETLAGV
+581 LSTALCDGDTLAGV
-595 LTIYRESTTPFA
+595 LTVYRESAKPFT
-607 PADAQA
+607 PADAQS
-613 FELMAPHLARLFVQL
+613 FEMLAPHLARLFAPQ
-628 RQPRAGAAVRD
+628 RQSRASTRVDTAIRE
-639 LRVVGGSQSRRL
+639 LRVVGGR
-651 HSTGAASALAALQEK
+651 AARPDA
-666 RARRL
+666 RA
-671 HELQA
+671 
-676 VGHRSPSRQ
+676 G

>member
-1 MSPPPR
+1 MSKAPR
-7 TAKPLPIRL
+7 TDKPLPLRL
-16 RLYVGVIVTLGAA
+16 KLYVGVVVTLGAA

-36 RLASTP
+36 QLTTTP
-42 FVREWMLFTV
+42 FVREWVLFTV

-127 HAFFALSGG
+127 HAFFGLTNGV
-136 PPLASQPAPI
+136 PLASQPASTS
-146 PSLIVPLAAMTG
+146 SLVLPLAAMTT

-167 TAAALSLESGA
+167 TSAALALESGA
-178 PLFDVWKRFAV
+178 SLIDVWKRFLV
-189 FSLNY
+189 FSVNY
-194 AAAASA
+194 VAAASA
-200 AFSVVIVLNYAD
+200 AFCVVIVLNYAD

-219 LPVVFIFHITIRSW
+219 LPVVFIFHMTIRSW

-276 QHSSVALA
+276 QHASVALA
-284 KALGVHDEQTIKAIE
+284 RAVGVRDELMIKAIE

-324 SSEFDQ
+324 VSEFDQ

-351 IPIVRCHHENWD
+351 VPIVRCHHESWD

-369 GVQGDDIPIGAR
+369 GIRGNEIPIGAR

-386 DCYDALTSDRPYRR
+386 DCYDAITSDRPYRR
-400 ALDREAAIRILLER
+400 ALDRDAAVAVLLER

-426 FIRILPEIAEDALP
+426 FIRILPEIVETALP
-440 PRRNEAALAQIS
+440 PQRHAAALAQIS
-452 QSASAPLPAP
+452 QSASVPQPTPSAAPAPLPAIGDST
-462 PPVEATPDTVV
+462 ELTTCVV
-473 EQLGEIVS
+473 
-481 LTRVVNAGS
+481 
-490 SFADV
+490 
-495 LALAT
+495 
-500 ANVRRVVGR
+500 
-509 GTCAIYLL
+509 YLL

-524 TSEHASGPLAEPLTG
+524 TVEHASGPLAAAVAG
-539 TSIEIGQKLSGWVA
+539 MSIEVGQKLSGWVA
-553 AHRRTIA
+553 AHRRTIV

-568 CDVLSGDIGPHVC
+568 CDVVSDISPHAC
-581 LSTALCDGETLAGV
+581 LSTALCDGDTLAGV
-595 LTIYRESTTPFA
+595 LTVYRESAKPFT
-607 PADAQA
+607 PADAQS
-613 FELMAPHLARLFVQL
+613 FEMLAPHLARLFAPQ
-628 RQPRAGAAVRD
+628 RQSRASTRVDTAIRE
-639 LRVVGGSQSRRL
+639 LRVVGGR
-651 HSTGAASALAALQEK
+651 AARPDA
-666 RARRL
+666 RA
-671 HELQA
+671 
-676 VGHRSPSRQ
+676 G

>member
-1 MSPPPR
+1 MSEAPR
-7 TAKPLPIRL
+7 TVKPLPLRL
-16 RLYVGVIVTLGAA
+16 KLYVGVIVTLGAA
-29 AIAISIA
+29 AIAMSIA
-36 RLASTP
+36 QLAETP
-42 FVREWMLFTV
+42 FVREWVLFTV

-127 HAFFALSGG
+127 HAFFGLSGG
-136 PPLASQPAPI
+136 LPLASQPAPI
-146 PSLIVPLAAMTG
+146 PSLVVPLAAMTA

-167 TAAALSLESGA
+167 TSAALALESGA
-178 PLFDVWKRFAV
+178 PLIDVWKRFLV
-189 FSLNY
+189 FSVNY
-194 AAAASA
+194 VAAASA
-200 AFSVVIVLNYAD
+200 AFCVVIVLNIAD

-276 QHSSVALA
+276 QHASVALA
-284 KALGVHDEQTIKAIE
+284 RAVGVRDELMIKAIE

-324 SSEFDQ
+324 ASEFDQ

-351 IPIVRCHHENWD
+351 VPIVRCHHESWD

-369 GVQGDDIPIGAR
+369 GIRGDAIPIGAR

-400 ALDREAAIRILLER
+400 ALDRDAAVAVLLER
-414 RGTMYDPLIVDT
+414 RGTMYDPMIVDT
-426 FIRILPEIAEDALP
+426 FIRILPEIAETALP
-440 PRRNEAALAQIS
+440 PQRHEAALVQIS
-452 QSASAPLPAP
+452 QSTSVPQPTPSAALVMADSSDL
-462 PPVEATPDTVV
+462 TTCVV
-473 EQLGEIVS
+473 
-481 LTRVVNAGS
+481 
-490 SFADV
+490 
-495 LALAT
+495 
-500 ANVRRVVGR
+500 
-509 GTCAIYLL
+509 YLL
-517 SPDGRTL
+517 SPDGWIL
-524 TSEHASGPLAEPLTG
+524 TVEHASGPLAAAVAGMT
-539 TSIEIGQKLSGWVA
+539 IEVGQKLSGWVA
-553 AHRRTIA
+553 AHRRTIV

-568 CDVLSGDIGPHVC
+568 CDVVRDIAPHAC
-581 LSTALCDGETLAGV
+581 LSTALCDDDTLAGV
-595 LTIYRESTTPFA
+595 LTVYRESAKPFT
-607 PADAQA
+607 PADAQS
-613 FELMAPHLARLFVQL
+613 FEMLAPHLARLFAPPRQSRSTRADTAIREL
-628 RQPRAGAAVRD
+628 RIVGGRAARPDTRAG
-639 LRVVGGSQSRRL
+639 
-651 HSTGAASALAALQEK
+651 
-666 RARRL
+666 
-671 HELQA
+671 
-676 VGHRSPSRQ
+676 

>member
-1 MSPPPR
+1 MSQAPR
-7 TAKPLPIRL
+7 TDKPLPLRL
-16 RLYVGVIVTLGAA
+16 KLYVGVVVTLGSM
-29 AIAISIA
+29 AIAMSIA
-36 RLASTP
+36 QLTTTP
-42 FVREWMLFTV
+42 FVGGWLLFTV

-127 HAFFALSGG
+127 HAFFGLTGG
-136 PPLASQPAPI
+136 LPLASQPASI
-146 PSLIVPLAAMTG
+146 PSLVLPLAAMTT

-167 TAAALSLESGA
+167 TSAALALESGA
-178 PLFDVWKRFAV
+178 PVIDVWKRFLV
-189 FSLNY
+189 FSVNY
-194 AAAASA
+194 VAAASA
-200 AFSVVIVLNYAD
+200 AFCVVIVLNYAD
-212 LTTAAAV
+212 LPTAAAV

-276 QHSSVALA
+276 QHASVALA
-284 KALGVHDEQTIKAIE
+284 RAVGVRDELMIKAIE

-324 SSEFDQ
+324 ASEFDQ

-351 IPIVRCHHENWD
+351 VPIVRCHHESWD

-369 GVQGDDIPIGAR
+369 GIRGDEIPIGAR

-400 ALDREAAIRILLER
+400 ALDRDAAVAVLLER
-414 RGTMYDPLIVDT
+414 RGTMYDPVIVDT
-426 FIRILPEIAEDALP
+426 FIRILPEIAETALP
-440 PRRNEAALAQIS
+440 PQRHEAALAQIS
-452 QSASAPLPAP
+452 QSASVPQQPTTSAAPVSLPAMADSS
-462 PPVEATPDTVV
+462 ELTTCVV
-473 EQLGEIVS
+473 
-481 LTRVVNAGS
+481 
-490 SFADV
+490 
-495 LALAT
+495 
-500 ANVRRVVGR
+500 
-509 GTCAIYLL
+509 YLL
-517 SPDGRTL
+517 SSDGRML
-524 TSEHASGPLAEPLTG
+524 TVEHASGPLAGAVTG
-539 TSIEIGQKLSGWVA
+539 MSIEVGQKLSGWVA
-553 AHRRTIA
+553 AHRRTIV

-568 CDVLSGDIGPHVC
+568 CDVVSDISPHAC
-581 LSTALCDGETLAGV
+581 LSTALCDGDTLAGV
-595 LTIYRESTTPFA
+595 LTVYRESAKPFT
-607 PADAQA
+607 PADAQT
-613 FELMAPHLARLFVQL
+613 FEMLAPHLARLFAPQ
-628 RQPRAGAAVRD
+628 RHSRASTRD
-639 LRVVGGSQSRRL
+639 TAIRELRVVGGR
-651 HSTGAASALAALQEK
+651 AARPDA
-666 RARRL
+666 RA
-671 HELQA
+671 
-676 VGHRSPSRQ
+676 G